1 VSARDHGFAYGDLA
15 ITGRRRRDVII
26 DEMVTQRENTMLTKT
41 SLLIAAG
48 LTIALTGAASAQSMT
63 PEINDGIARVVTA
76 TSHGGGRLVM
86 RHAGPRQAAAVIRS
100 SGSNG
105 FYLLNNSVT
114 RGVTTFPRCKGWVGE
129 C

>member
-1 VSARDHGFAYGDLA
+1 
-15 ITGRRRRDVII
+15 
-26 DEMVTQRENTMLTKT
+26 MLTKT

-48 LTIALTGAASAQSMT
+48 LSIALGGIASAQSMT

-76 TSHGGGRLVM
+76 TPQGARLVM
-86 RHAGPRQAAAVIRS
+86 RHAAPRQSATIIRN

-105 FYLLNNSVT
+105 FYLLNNSMT
-114 RGVTTFPRCKGWVGE
+114 QGVTTYPRCKGWVGE

>member
-1 VSARDHGFAYGDLA
+1 
-15 ITGRRRRDVII
+15 
-26 DEMVTQRENTMLTKT
+26 MLTKT

-48 LTIALTGAASAQSMT
+48 LAIAFTGAASAQSMT

-76 TSHGGGRLVM
+76 TGHGGGRLVM
-86 RHAGPRQAAAVIRS
+86 RHAGPRHAGTVIRS

-114 RGVTTFPRCKGWVGE
+114 QGVTTFPRCKGWVGE